1 MQRCFEHGV
10 LLVAVADDALKVHS
24 LNVQRRI
31 RELPGAE
38 SRLSVRL
45 WRWDFSDMERLRSHV
60 RAADQHF
67 PLKTAEESVA
77 L

>member
-1 MQRCFEHGV
+1 
-10 LLVAVADDALKVHS
+10 
-24 LNVQRRI
+24 VQRRI